1 MGNKIKPLVLAQYNS
16 IKKEIDAATRRVFE
30 SGEFIGGSEVEK
42 FEKEIAKYL
51 KVNYAV
57 AVNSGTDALCL
68 SLKALG
74 IGEGDEVITTPFTFI
89 ATAEAII
96 STGATPVFADI
107 DQNTLNINPE
117 LIEDLIN
124 EKTKAILPVH
134 IFGNPADMRRIINI
148 AKSRKLFVVE
158 DAAQAIGAKASG
170 FKNKMIG
177 GIGDVGA
184 LSFFPSKNLGGC
196 GDGGMV
202 LTNSKKIA
210 DNVRLL
216 RNHGSSLKEKYL
228 NLIVGANS
236 RLDALQ
242 AAILRV
248 KLKHLNDWNKKR
260 ARIAKIYNEEL
271 KSAAQIYLPQIYFG
285 NVFNQYTVRA
295 KNRDRL
301 KSYLA
306 KLGIDTK
313 IYYPLPLHLQPALK
327 FLGYK
332 KGDFKEAEAASKTVL
347 SLPIFPEL
355 TKDQQQCIIN
365 AVKSFK

>member
-1 MGNKIKPLVLAQYNS
+1 MGSKIKPLVSAQYNS
-16 IKKEIDAATRRVFE
+16 IKNEIDAAIRRVFD

-42 FEKEIAKYL
+42 FEKEIAKHL

-96 STGATPVFADI
+96 STGARPVFVDI
-107 DQNTLNINPE
+107 DKDTLNINPE
-117 LIEDLIN
+117 LIEGLIN
-124 EKTKAILPVH
+124 KKTKAILPVH
-134 IFGNPADMRRIINI
+134 IFGNPADMRRIMSI

-158 DAAQAIGAKASG
+158 DAAQAIGAKAIG

-177 GIGDVGA
+177 GIGDIGA
-184 LSFFPSKNLGGC
+184 LSFFPSKNLGGY

-202 LTNSKKIA
+202 LTNSKKLA
-210 DNVRLL
+210 DKVRLL
-216 RNHGSSLKEKYL
+216 RNHGSSSKEKYR

-248 KLKHLNDWNKKR
+248 KLKHLNEWNKKR
-260 ARIAKIYNEEL
+260 VQIAKIYNEGF
-271 KSAAQIYLPQIYFG
+271 KSETRMEFPKIYFG
-285 NVFNQYTVRA
+285 HVFNQYTI
-295 KNRDRL
+295 KT
-301 KSYLA
+301 KSRSQFKDYLA
-306 KLGIDTK
+306 KFGVDTK

-332 KGDFKEAEAASKTVL
+332 KGDFKETEAASKIVL

-355 TKDQQQCIIN
+355 KKDEQRCVIS